1 MILLNGHWK
10 VLLKN
15 FNLFSNSRKIL
26 YRWTGWFF
34 TANALLYCLICLHY
48 FQVIPSPS
56 AIPEMDWR
64 GWILSW
70 GFIVISF
77 PVQMTI
83 LSFIISLPVF
93 ILIFLYPRRKWVF
106 CFSILLSTLFAQFL
120 FVDTIAYQLFHF
132 HMWGIVWQ
140 LFKTHVL
147 TDVIALSSKEKVLF
161 IISLFIFLGIEI
173 GLSYFIWRK
182 IKNNSQAPMNHGKI
196 VSFAFFA
203 GLLISYMLMIRSSG
217 LVGDERIDFA
227 GMHQIV
233 MEAQAIPFYD
243 DMLGA
248 FFPNGSQRLETA
260 GSGFFI
266 QLQHPYKQLQ
276 YPKQPL
282 ICQPTQ
288 HPLNILFIVL
298 DDWRFDMVNS
308 SVTPYIEKFSKKTW
322 QFQKEF
328 SGGNATGPGIF
339 SLFYSLPYNYWTA
352 MLAEKKGPVFI
363 DELLKQDYEMAV
375 FRSAS
380 MKFPAFDQTVF
391 KNVKNLQI
399 ETEGSLAYE
408 RDEKITAQFLNFL
421 KNRNKEKPFFGFLF
435 YDATHSYCDD
445 QTQYAQ
451 VFQPAIKQCD
461 RLRITLDTPVDPYK
475 NRYKNAIHFVDNLV
489 GKVLGD
495 VKDQDLLKNTVI
507 IITADHGEEFN
518 DSHQRYWSH
527 ASGYDHWQLQ
537 VPLFIYWPGQSPQV
551 ISHVTTSYDV
561 VPYLMKR
568 VLSCQNNERDYS
580 VGQSL
585 FQNNL
590 PEFFI
595 ASSYVD
601 YAIVLPDRLIR
612 IYPQGNFDIKKED
625 GAEVTDKTFP
635 SYLLKGAF
643 DQINYFFKLGDQDK

>member
-435 YDATHSYCDD
+435 YDATHNYCESVPH
-445 QTQYAQ
+445 YLKP
-451 VFQPAIKQCD
+451 FEPAVKVCD
-461 RLRITLDTPVDPYK
+461 RLNLTQHSDPLPYL
-475 NRYKNAIHFVDNLV
+475 NRYKNAVYYVDGLIEE
-489 GKVLGD
+489 VLKQLKQQG
-495 VKDQDLLKNTVI
+495 LLDKTIVV
-507 IITADHGEEFN
+507 ITADHGEEFN
-518 DSHQRYWSH
+518 ENHGDFWGH
-527 ASGYDHWQLQ
+527 ASDYTHWQLH
-537 VPLFIYWPGQSPQV
+537 VPLIIYWPGQQPK
-551 ISHVTTSYDV
+551 IIHHLTTHYDV
-561 VPYLMKR
+561 IPYLM
-568 VLSCQNNERDYS
+568 QNALHIKNSMSDYS

-585 FQNNL
+585 LADEQRH
-590 PEFFI
+590 FFVA
-595 ASSYVD
+595 ASYID
-601 YAIVLPDRLIR
+601 YAMITPSTITRV
-612 IYPQGNFDIKKED
+612 YPQGNYVIKDETGKTLPNQSLDPELLK
-625 GAEVTDKTFP
+625 KTFEQ
-635 SYLLKGAF
+635 L
-643 DQINYFFKLGDQDK
+643 NRYFQ